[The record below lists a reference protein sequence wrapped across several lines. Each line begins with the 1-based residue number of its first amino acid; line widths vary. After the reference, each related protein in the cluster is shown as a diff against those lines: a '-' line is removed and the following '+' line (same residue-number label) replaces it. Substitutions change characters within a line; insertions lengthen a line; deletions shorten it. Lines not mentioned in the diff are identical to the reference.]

1 MNKVKEILHKTE
13 RGIGSQKA
21 VLFLLGVYIVS
32 LLSLLRANYSYI
44 DDMGRAAY
52 GYTGWEERF
61 SRYLSTFSSYV
72 LHAGKYLSDIS
83 PLPQI
88 IAVCIMIFAS
98 TLLLY
103 TVTGKK
109 RYTIWELIAVIPM
122 GLSPYFLECFSYKYD
137 APYMALSVL
146 VSIVPILLIK
156 KKNWIYV
163 LGAFICSIAMCT
175 SYQASSG
182 IFPMIVVLLSFLG
195 WNRGE
200 KIADLGIFI
209 VKSAVGYLLGILFY
223 QFFLMK
229 PAESYVSNSIAS
241 PKEIIKHYIT
251 YFELLYNDLKKIWLV
266 FIGIICI
273 CFIICMIKSSRQ
285 KKIVAFFVSIFT
297 ITFELLYNDLKK
309 IWLVFIGIICICFII
324 CMIKSSRQK
333 KIVAFFVSIFTITT
347 MAFLSWGLYPALSTP
362 LTAPRAMYG
371 FCVFISLI
379 SLSVVSIT
387 KKQYL
392 LKFVSLVLSWCF
404 IIFSLTYGNAL
415 VEQEKYADFRIETV
429 IQDLNNLEIFQLDS
443 EKKIQITGTIGW
455 APIIRN
461 KPQHYRILNR
471 LVPITFQEKSFWGD
485 YKLLHYYGVEN
496 LVRDTS
502 IDLTV
507 LDLPKVR
514 DTMYHNIY
522 ADKNNV
528 LIELK

>member
-297 ITFELLYNDLKK
+297 IT
-309 IWLVFIGIICICFII
+309 
-324 CMIKSSRQK
+324 
-333 KIVAFFVSIFTITT
+333 T

>member
-182 IFPMIVVLLSFLG
+182 IFPMIVVLRSFLG

-251 YFELLYNDLKKIWLV
+251 YFELLYNDLKK
-266 FIGIICI
+266 
-273 CFIICMIKSSRQ
+273 M
-285 KKIVAFFVSIFT
+285 
-297 ITFELLYNDLKK
+297 
-309 IWLVFIGIICICFII
+309 WLVFIGIICICFII

-371 FCVFISLI
+371 FGVFISLI

>member
-1 MNKVKEILHKTE
+1 MNKIKEILHKTE
-13 RGIGSQKA
+13 SRIGARKA

-88 IAVCIMIFAS
+88 IAVCIMISAS
-98 TLLLY
+98 IILLY
-103 TVTGKK
+103 IVTGKK
-109 RYTIWELIAVIPM
+109 KYTIWELIAIIPM

-156 KKNWIYV
+156 KKNWIYI
-163 LGAFICSIAMCT
+163 LGTFICSIAMCT

-195 WNRGE
+195 WNRGK

-251 YFELLYNDLKKIWLV
+251 YFELLFNDLKKIWLM
-266 FIGIICI
+266 FIGILCM
-273 CFIICMIKSSRQ
+273 CFIIYMIISSRQ
-285 KKIVAFFVSIFT
+285 KKIVTFFVSVFT
-297 ITFELLYNDLKK
+297 
-309 IWLVFIGIICICFII
+309 V
-324 CMIKSSRQK
+324 
-333 KIVAFFVSIFTITT
+333 IV
-347 MAFLSWGLYPALSTP
+347 MALLSWGLYPALSTP

-371 FCVFISLI
+371 FGVFISLI
-379 SLSVVSIT
+379 SLSAVSIT

-429 IQDLNNLEIFQLDS
+429 VQDLNDLEIFQLDS
-443 EKKIQITGTIGW
+443 EKKIQVIGTIGW

-461 KPQHYRILNR
+461 KPQNYRILNR

-485 YKLLHYYGVEN
+485 YKLLHYYGVKN
-496 LVRDTS
+496 ITRDTS

-507 LDLPKVR
+507 VDLPKVR

>member
-13 RGIGSQKA
+13 SVFDAKKTA
-21 VLFLLGVYIVS
+21 LLLFGVYIVS

-88 IAVCIMIFAS
+88 IAVCVMISAS
-98 TLLLY
+98 MILLY
-103 TVTGKK
+103 IVTGEKK
-109 RYTIWELIAVIPM
+109 YTIWELIAVIPM

-146 VSIVPILLIK
+146 VSIAPILLIK
-156 KKNWIYV
+156 KKNWIYI
-163 LGAFICSIAMCT
+163 LGTFFSSIAMCT

-182 IFPMIVVLLSFLG
+182 IFPMIVILLSFLC
-195 WNRGE
+195 WNKGE
-200 KIADLGIFI
+200 KIADIGSFI
-209 VKSAVGYLLGILFY
+209 VKSAAGYLLGILFY

-297 ITFELLYNDLKK
+297 IT
-309 IWLVFIGIICICFII
+309 
-324 CMIKSSRQK
+324 
-333 KIVAFFVSIFTITT
+333 A

-371 FCVFISLI
+371 FGVFISLI
-379 SLSVVSIT
+379 SLSVVSII

-415 VEQEKYADFRIETV
+415 AEQEKYADFRIETV